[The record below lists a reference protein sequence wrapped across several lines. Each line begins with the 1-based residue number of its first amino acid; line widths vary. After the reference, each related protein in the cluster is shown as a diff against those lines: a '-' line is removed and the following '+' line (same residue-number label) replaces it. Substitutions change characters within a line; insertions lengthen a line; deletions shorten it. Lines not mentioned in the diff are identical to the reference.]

1 MTGIKSGRGR
11 VASFEYVES
20 EGKSIFSKGPWKWYE
35 DISGDKI
42 GVSDAEGSDVLCV
55 NHSEGI
61 VIPREKDASLMVAAP
76 DLYAALSLFMEYNE
90 LMDAGDDVAGMLKYA
105 ELMEAAPKALAKA
118 RGEMP

>member
-105 ELMEAAPKALAKA
+105 ELMEVAPKALAKA
-118 RGEMP
+118 RGES